1 MNGLGLL
8 VVLAAVGVDVG
19 WESTSSGNAY
29 TIRIQAL
36 VIDSLAKGDAIES
49 LVKKTDRDLR
59 KFRVVVGPRNPQT
72 ERVAAVPANEVD
84 YGWNPNETNGIDYYV
99 QISRERLETLARG
112 IPLECEVHPDVPEI
126 ERIYVF
132 VGDKPLPREL
142 PKGVRSSTPTAPRDL
157 STIDNS
163 RGGNVAMA
171 SGTNTSIGA
180 PRYGDSAPGTQ
191 SNAQA
196 NVADPNRNSGYASQ
210 TSQSNATGNQNYGP
224 QPPYDYGNQ
233 NSSST
238 NRYGQFGDNTL
249 PVPPLDNSR
258 AADYDRNRDLSY
270 DYNRNL
276 YLQQQDLANRQQLQ
290 QTYSPQLAQTAALPT
305 QPQYNLQPGQNPAYG
320 NQTPTYATGTAS
332 NPATDALAATL
343 AFTQAQLEK
352 AQLEK
357 AQLEKAQLE
366 KAQLEKSQLEKDRLA
381 NAITISESKVPAQE
395 VKSSKPLI
403 LTTLALFA
411 SIGANAYLGW
421 LAWSFFWRFRDAASD
436 LSRARSNAFPSSSLA
451 GH

>member
-8 VVLAAVGVDVG
+8 VVLAAVGVEVG
-19 WESTSSGNAY
+19 WESTSSGKPAY
-29 TIRIQAL
+29 TIRIESL
-36 VIDSLAKGDAIES
+36 LIDKLGEGSAIES
-49 LVKKTDRDLR
+49 LVDKSDRGLR
-59 KFRVVVGPRNPQT
+59 KFRVAVGPKNPQT
-72 ERVAAVPANEVD
+72 ERLAAATANEVD
-84 YGWNPNETNGIDYYV
+84 YGWRPNETNGIDYYV

-112 IPLECEVHPDVPEI
+112 VSLECEVHPDVPEI
-126 ERIYVF
+126 EKIYVF
-132 VGDKPLPREL
+132 VGDAALPREL

-163 RGGNVAMA
+163 RGGNVAPA
-171 SGTNTSIGA
+171 SGTNTSIGG
-180 PRYGDSAPGTQ
+180 PRYGDSASGTQ
-191 SNAQA
+191 SNAQG
-196 NVADPNRNSGYASQ
+196 NVADPNRNNGYASQ
-210 TSQSNATGNQNYGP
+210 TSQSNATGNQTYGP

-233 NSSST
+233 NSST
-238 NRYGQFGDNTL
+238 NRYGQLGDNTL
-249 PVPPLDNSR
+249 AVPPLDNSR

-276 YLQQQDLANRQQLQ
+276 NSQQQDLANRQQLQ
-290 QTYSPQLAQTAALPT
+290 QTYSPPLAQTAALPT
-305 QPQYNLQPGQNPAYG
+305 QPQYNSQPGQNPTYG
-320 NQTPTYATGTAS
+320 NQTPTYATGTAA

-343 AFTQAQLEK
+343 AFTQ
-352 AQLEK
+352 
-357 AQLEKAQLE
+357 AQLE

-381 NAITISESKVPAQE
+381 NAITISESKVPVQE

-411 SIGANAYLGW
+411 SISANAYLGW